1 MNTFIALELPEH
13 VKNALCAVQAQLP
26 SHVEKVD
33 RAKLHLTLRFV
44 GPVSDAQQE
53 AICEG
58 LRQINFTPFRLQL
71 YAVGKFSNLNKVV
84 WVNVDGQIE
93 ELRDL
98 ARWVGAIAKGAKS
111 NFYPHITLGRTKR
124 QIDVRGFDVEPVEFI
139 ADKVQ
144 YIKADKSEGVTKYV
158 VLAVIDGT
166 GKATWNEVERR
177 VKA

>member
-1 MNTFIALELPEH
+1 MNTFIALELPER
-13 VKNALCAVQAQLP
+13 VKDALCATQAQLP
-26 SHVEKVD
+26 SHVELVE

-44 GPVSDAQQE
+44 GQVSEAKQQ

-58 LRQINFTPFRLQL
+58 LRQIHFTPFRLQL
-71 YAVGKFSNLNKVV
+71 YAVGKFNNLNKVI

-98 ARWVGAIAKGAKS
+98 ARWVGVITKGANDK
-111 NFYPHITLGRTKR
+111 FYPHITLGRTKQ
-124 QIDVRGFDVEPVEFI
+124 QIDVRGFNVEPVEFI

-158 VLAVIDGT
+158 VLAAIDGT
-166 GKATWNEVERR
+166 QA
-177 VKA
+177 